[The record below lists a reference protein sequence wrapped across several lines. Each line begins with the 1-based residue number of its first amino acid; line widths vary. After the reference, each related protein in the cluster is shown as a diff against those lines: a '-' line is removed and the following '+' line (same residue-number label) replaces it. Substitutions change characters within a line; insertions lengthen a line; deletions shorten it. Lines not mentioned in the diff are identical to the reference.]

1 MKKKSNKELE
11 DFNEVIDIITKD
23 IKEFENNMNEQINN
37 IHSYISDYLY
47 LVNYNNQ
54 REESDKND

>member
-1 MKKKSNKELE
+1 MEKKSNKELK

-37 IHSYISDYLY
+37 IHSYLSDYLY